1 MSKSVNYEFYFKE
14 LENTYFELAFTELA
28 LDYYCFKER
37 DLEKPVTEED
47 TQALGFRTGLE
58 ALVEKA
64 FSDYASLEETGKKAD
79 ALKTEIRDEV
89 EKLVKII
96 DRLELDKYVSER
108 EAKEGES
115 FDYPD
120 DDEAAK
126 IVLRSIFAVNDN
138 AIINER
144 IKNAVYELPV
154 RMTKVRFF
162 DIIKNGMK
170 LYIGSDC
177 DILDRFVYMLESS
190 TGISGDEVLK
200 SMEEKPDLEKIRE
213 RYEYLNDLAGICNYI
228 CVIGGTDE
236 KVRAEKKEDV
246 EKLIELIKLS
256 SSLNGDNAA
265 DAETILGSLEGKL
278 EDMSQKVPAL
288 EAKLAGYI
296 ESEEGELSEKAVML
310 ERMRRLMSSS
320 LYADLDTEVPEEA
333 DEKAVEQAF
342 EDLKGKLEACF
353 SADGRTLNRARM
365 AAALSSLPVFFN
377 SRTEVMNYVREA
389 LSSCSNN
396 HEKNI
401 AVSNILSSDPEDT
414 ED

>member
-37 DLEKPVTEED
+37 DLEKLVTEED

-58 ALVEKA
+58 ALVEKS

-265 DAETILGSLEGKL
+265 DAEKILGSLEGKL

-342 EDLKGKLEACF
+342 EGLKGKLEACF

-401 AVSNILSSDPEDT
+401 AVSNILSSGSEDM
-414 ED
+414 EE

>member
-37 DLEKPVTEED
+37 DLEKPLAKDD
-47 TQALGFRTGLE
+47 TQAEGFRTRLE
-58 ALVEKA
+58 ALVEKS
-64 FSDYASLEETGKKAD
+64 FSDYDALCETGKSAD
-79 ALKTEIRDEV
+79 ALKAEIRDEV

-108 EAKEGES
+108 EAVEGES

-126 IVLRSIFAVNDN
+126 IVLRSMFAVNDN

-200 SMEEKPDLEKIRE
+200 AMSEQPELSKIRE

-228 CVIGGTDE
+228 CVIGSAAE
-236 KVRAEKKEDV
+236 NVRAEKKEDV
-246 EKLIELIKLS
+246 KKLIELIKLS
-256 SSLNGDNAA
+256 SSLNGDNAE
-265 DAETILGSLEGKL
+265 DAENILGSLEGKL

-296 ESEEGELSEKAVML
+296 ESEEGELSEKAILL

-320 LYADLDTEVPEEA
+320 LYADLDTEVPAEA
-333 DEKAVEQAF
+333 DETAVEKAF
-342 EDLKGKLEACF
+342 EGLKAKLETSF
-353 SADGRTLNRARM
+353 SADGRALTRARM

>member
-37 DLEKPVTEED
+37 DLEKPVTEKD

-58 ALVEKA
+58 ALVEKS

-108 EAKEGES
+108 ETKEGES

-190 TGISGDEVLK
+190 TGISGDEVLN
-200 SMEEKPDLEKIRE
+200 SMAEKPDLEKIRE

-256 SSLNGDNAA
+256 SSLNGDNAVN
-265 DAETILGSLEGKL
+265 AEKILGSLEGKL

-342 EDLKGKLEACF
+342 EGLKGKLEACF

-401 AVSNILSSDPEDT
+401 AVSNILSSGSEDM
-414 ED
+414 EE

>member
-58 ALVEKA
+58 ALVEKS

-265 DAETILGSLEGKL
+265 DAEKILGSLEGKL

-333 DEKAVEQAF
+333 DEKEVEHAF
-342 EDLKGKLEACF
+342 EVLKGKLEACF

-401 AVSNILSSDPEDT
+401 AVSNILSSGSEDM
-414 ED
+414 EE

>member
-37 DLEKPVTEED
+37 DLEKPLAKDD
-47 TQALGFRTGLE
+47 TQAEGFRTRLE
-58 ALVEKA
+58 ALVEKS
-64 FSDYASLEETGKKAD
+64 FSDYDALCETGKSAD
-79 ALKTEIRDEV
+79 ALKAEIRDEV
-89 EKLVKII
+89 EKQVKII

-108 EAKEGES
+108 EAVEGES

-126 IVLRSIFAVNDN
+126 IVLRSMFAVNDN

-200 SMEEKPDLEKIRE
+200 TMSEQPELSKIRE

-228 CVIGGTDE
+228 
-236 KVRAEKKEDV
+236 
-246 EKLIELIKLS
+246 
-256 SSLNGDNAA
+256 
-265 DAETILGSLEGKL
+265 
-278 EDMSQKVPAL
+278 
-288 EAKLAGYI
+288 
-296 ESEEGELSEKAVML
+296 
-310 ERMRRLMSSS
+310 
-320 LYADLDTEVPEEA
+320 
-333 DEKAVEQAF
+333 
-342 EDLKGKLEACF
+342 
-353 SADGRTLNRARM
+353 
-365 AAALSSLPVFFN
+365 
-377 SRTEVMNYVREA
+377 
-389 LSSCSNN
+389 
-396 HEKNI
+396 
-401 AVSNILSSDPEDT
+401 
-414 ED
+414 

>member
-58 ALVEKA
+58 ALVEKS

-265 DAETILGSLEGKL
+265 DAEKILGSLEGKL

-342 EDLKGKLEACF
+342 ESLKGKLEACF

-401 AVSNILSSDPEDT
+401 AVSNILSSGSEDM
-414 ED
+414 EE

>member
-37 DLEKPVTEED
+37 DLEKPGTED
-47 TQALGFRTGLE
+47 DAQAADFRKRLE
-58 ALVEKA
+58 ALVVKS
-64 FSDYASLEETGKKAD
+64 FGDYASLEETGKSAD
-79 ALKTEIRDEV
+79 ELKTEIRDEV

-96 DRLELDKYVSER
+96 DRLELDKYVEER
-108 EAKEGES
+108 EAAEGEK

-170 LYIGSDC
+170 LYIGSDR

-200 SMEEKPDLEKIRE
+200 TMEDKPDLDKIRE

-228 CVIGGTDE
+228 CVIGGTDAKIRE
-236 KVRAEKKEDV
+236 EKKEDV

-256 SSLNGDNAA
+256 SSLNGDNTA
-265 DAETILGSLEGKL
+265 DAEKILGSLEGKL

-296 ESEEGELSEKAVML
+296 ESEEGELAEKAVLL

-320 LYADLDTEVPEEA
+320 LYADLETEAPEEVNETA
-333 DEKAVEQAF
+333 VEKAF
-342 EDLKGKLEACF
+342 EGLKAKLEACF
-353 SADGRTLNRARM
+353 KEDGRTLNRARM

-401 AVSNILSSDPEDT
+401 AVSNILSSGSEDM

>member
-37 DLEKPVTEED
+37 DLEKPVTEEY

-58 ALVEKA
+58 ALVEKS

-265 DAETILGSLEGKL
+265 DAEKILGSLEGKL

-342 EDLKGKLEACF
+342 EGLKGKLETCF

-401 AVSNILSSDPEDT
+401 AVSNILSSGSEDM
-414 ED
+414 EE

>member
-58 ALVEKA
+58 ALVEKS

-236 KVRAEKKEDV
+236 KVRAEKKENV

-265 DAETILGSLEGKL
+265 DAEKILGSLEGKL

-342 EDLKGKLEACF
+342 EGLKGKLEACF

-401 AVSNILSSDPEDT
+401 AVSNILSSGSEDM
-414 ED
+414 EE